1 MKLAAPCGVGVE
13 IQSLNLPP
21 ALGGLLRALDCSLE
35 GFIPFLNLVNSVLA
49 GLVQGRVGCRAK
61 GGVEGEAEG
70 VSPSVNPSTHSISTA
85 KSLLGVGTTFQ
96 ASSV

>member
-21 ALGGLLRALDCSLE
+21 ALGGLLRALDCLE

-49 GLVQGRVGCRAK
+49 GLVQGR
-61 GGVEGEAEG
+61 GGVQGKRRRLRGGRRGFALICE
-70 VSPSVNPSTHSISTA
+70 SIH
-85 KSLLGVGTTFQ
+85 TFNKHC
-96 ASSV
+96 